1 MQERQK
7 KAWVLYTNVY
17 NSLVIMPRIAI
28 FDSGLGSLSVI
39 GPLRRTLRSEIIYYA
54 DTDSFPYGTKTRA
67 ELGRIITGTIA
78 GLRRLFKPD
87 LVIVGS
93 NTPSLLLPE
102 ILDDRT
108 LGVHPPL
115 SRAAGMT
122 GTGNVAVLTTESVAA
137 GPELRRYIEGC
148 RLPEGISVLPVNC
161 SPLIRL
167 VESGGFV
174 LDAPRCRREISR
186 VLADRLG
193 QGGIDTATLSSTHLP
208 FLRGM
213 MEAEFPDVRF
223 LDPADD
229 VAQQAGARV
238 GSAKT
243 QGPLRIFAS
252 GDAGAFSRKL
262 AALGMDCRVDP
273 IAL

>member
-1 MQERQK
+1 
-7 KAWVLYTNVY
+7 
-17 NSLVIMPRIAI
+17 MPRIAI

-78 GLRRLFKPD
+78 GLRRLFEPD

-115 SRAAGMT
+115 GRAAGMT

-137 GPELRRYIEGC
+137 GPELRRYIEG
-148 RLPEGISVLPVNC
+148 
-161 SPLIRL
+161 
-167 VESGGFV
+167 
-174 LDAPRCRREISR
+174 AACRRGSPSCPS
-186 VLADRLG
+186 
-193 QGGIDTATLSSTHLP
+193 TAAP
-208 FLRGM
+208 
-213 MEAEFPDVRF
+213 
-223 LDPADD
+223 
-229 VAQQAGARV
+229 
-238 GSAKT
+238 
-243 QGPLRIFAS
+243 
-252 GDAGAFSRKL
+252 
-262 AALGMDCRVDP
+262 
-273 IAL
+273 